1 MNLLSYEFAGETGKL
16 KRMCRVIFLQAN
28 PVKLE
33 VTLQWVPLNGK
44 GEARP
49 HQARKLSCI
58 HILMFGDHSGSC

>member
-1 MNLLSYEFAGETGKL
+1 MNLLSYEFAGKTRRL

-28 PVKLE
+28 PIKLE
-33 VTLQWVPLNGK
+33 VTLQWVSLNGK

-58 HILMFGDHSGSC
+58 QILMFRDHSGNC